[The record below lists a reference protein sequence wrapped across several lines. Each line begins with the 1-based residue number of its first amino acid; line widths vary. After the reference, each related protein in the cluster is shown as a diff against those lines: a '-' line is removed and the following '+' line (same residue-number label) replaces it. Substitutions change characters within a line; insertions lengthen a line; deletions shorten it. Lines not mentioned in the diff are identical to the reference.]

1 MKPNMNPHALL
12 RETTHRMVI
21 RYHEELGHS
30 YVPNLKARVPFPEGS
45 YIVRTNRMGFRSDRE
60 FESKKGDR
68 PRIVTLGDSFTAGD
82 GVRNDQRFSEIA
94 AEKLGAEVFNFG
106 LAGSGTDQQV
116 LIFEKYAKG
125 IECDLV
131 VLNVWV
137 ENIRRNI
144 VSGRPTMDRIT
155 GKTVMAPKPYF
166 DLADGELNL
175 CNVPVPL
182 ERPEVEERQEESGLR
197 GLVRMARKA
206 VKDGLSP
213 LESVMGRPLRES
225 FPEYEDPDGYPWQLM
240 KALIQRLHRSCG
252 DTPLLVVPIPT
263 NKHHGYRNSLPPFQ
277 ERFDELRD
285 NSNGLHVANLMD
297 DLTGLSKEEL
307 ENLFFKQDPHFSV
320 SGNQVVGGWLA
331 AAIGRT
337 NLVKSDVPEKPAKQ
351 TGSKSNYILGVSC
364 FYHNSAAC
372 LIRDGQIVAA
382 GEEERFTRQKNDKRF
397 PHCAV
402 NFCLEEGSIDVSEL
416 DAVVYYD
423 HTALTLERILKT
435 QVQLREAGRS
445 GWCEFLRPWL
455 QTKLRLPQLI
465 RRNMNYDGLI
475 LHDFHHRSHAA
486 SAFYASPYEEAAIL
500 TIDGVGEWST
510 ATIGRGKSDKI
521 ELMKEMRF
529 PHSVGL
535 LYSAFTQFTGFKVN
549 SGEYKMMGLSPYGRP
564 TYVDAIKEHI
574 VKIQDDGSIIMNMD
588 FFAFLEEPNMC
599 SRRFDEVFDG
609 PPRDPAGM
617 ITQRERDIA
626 RSIQVVIEEIVLK
639 MAATAKELT
648 GCNRLCLAGGV
659 ALNCVANG
667 ILLREGVFD
676 EIWIQP
682 AAGDSGCALGAAL
695 DAYHNYF
702 KKPRDASKIPAE
714 TGLQGASFLGPEF
727 SDDEIDGFL
736 ETFGFPAHPMTKEER
751 GQLIA
756 KLLEEGKVVGHL
768 CDRMEFGPRAL
779 GSRSILGDARNEE
792 TQIILNKKIKYR
804 ESFRPFAPAVLRERV
819 SDFFELDRESPYML
833 LVAMVQ
839 EARRQPFELT
849 DEQDLLQIVR
859 KPRSDVPAITHVDYS
874 ARVQTVERET
884 SPDYHA
890 LIKAFEERTGYG
902 VVVNTSFNVR
912 GEPIVCTPFD
922 AYRCFMRTEMDVLVL
937 GDRILYKG
945 EQPEW
950 PEEKGAIEDDI
961 VVERTDRDDEMHDLL
976 DRLFDEL
983 LVPALSD
990 LPADVGGL
998 EMSPSSSTWSDVDA
1012 TVNQR
1017 EVFDLGEGWD
1027 QEQPD
1032 HEATTQS
1039 FLKWWADDAATKA
1052 LKGTVTGLLTSASE
1066 QRWLDESE
1074 SDEVSD
1080 SMYVMY

>member
-1 MKPNMNPHALL
+1 MKTNKNPHALL

-45 YIVRTNRMGFRSDRE
+45 YIVRTNQKGFRSDGE
-60 FESKKGDR
+60 FESPQGDR
-68 PRIVTLGDSFTAGD
+68 PRIVVLGDSFTAGD

-94 AEKLGAEVFNFG
+94 GEKQGAEVFNFG

-116 LIFEKYAKG
+116 LIYEKFAQD

-144 VSGRPTMDRIT
+144 VSGRPTLDRIT

-166 DLADGELNL
+166 DLADGELKL

-182 ERPEVEERQEESGLR
+182 ERPEVEEKQEEGGLR

-206 VKDGLSP
+206 VKEGLSP
-213 LESVMGRPLRES
+213 LESVMGRPIRES
-225 FPEYEDPDGYPWQLM
+225 FPEYEDPEGYPWQLM

-263 NKHHGYRNSLPPFQ
+263 DKHHGYRNSVPPFQ

-285 NSNGLHVANLMD
+285 EANGLHVANLMG
-297 DLTGLSKEEL
+297 DLTGLAKEDL
-307 ENLFFKQDPHFSV
+307 DDLFFKQDPHFSV

-331 AAIGRT
+331 NAISRT
-337 NLVKSDVPEKPAKQ
+337 GLIKSDVPAPAQ
-351 TGSKSNYILGVSC
+351 NTGEPKRNHILGISC

-372 LIRDGQIVAA
+372 LIRDGEIVAA
-382 GEEERFTRQKNDKRF
+382 GEEERFTRKKNDKRF
-397 PHCAV
+397 PHAAV
-402 NFCLEEGSIDVSEL
+402 NFCLEEGGIDVSEL

-455 QTKLRLPQLI
+455 QAKLRLPQLI
-465 RRNMNYDGLI
+465 RRNMGYDGLI

-486 SAFYASPYEEAAIL
+486 SAFYASPYDEAAIL

-510 ATIGRGKSDKI
+510 ATIGRGKGNEI
-521 ELMKEMRF
+521 ELLKEMRF

-564 TYVDAIKEHI
+564 RYVDAIKEHI
-574 VKIQDDGSIIMNMD
+574 VDIHDDGSITMNMD

-599 SRRFDEVFDG
+599 SDRFADVFDG
-609 PPRDPAGM
+609 PARDPAAT

-626 RSIQVVIEEIVLK
+626 RSIQVVVEEIMLK

-648 GCNRLCLAGGV
+648 GCSRLCLAGGV

-667 ILLREGVFD
+667 ILLREGPFD

-695 DAYHNYF
+695 DVYHSYF
-702 KKPRDASKIPAE
+702 GKPRDVSSIPAE
-714 TGLQGASFLGPEF
+714 TGLQGASFLGPAF
-727 SDDEIDGFL
+727 SNDEVDAFL
-736 ETFGFPAHPMTKEER
+736 ETFGFQAHPMTKDER
-751 GQLIA
+751 GKLIA

-833 LVAMVQ
+833 LVAMVN
-839 EARRQPFELT
+839 EKRRKPFELT
-849 DEQDLLQIVR
+849 DEPDLLQIVR
-859 KPRSDVPAITHVDYS
+859 QSRSDVPAITHVDYS
-874 ARVQTVERET
+874 ARVQTVERES
-884 SPDYHA
+884 SPDYYD
-890 LIKAFEERTGYG
+890 LIKAFEDRTGYG
-902 VVVNTSFNVR
+902 VIVNTSFNVR

-945 EQPEW
+945 EQPDW
-950 PEEKGAIEDDI
+950 REKKGHLEDDE
-961 VVERTDRDDEMHDLL
+961 VVERADRDDEVHDLL
-976 DRLFDEL
+976 GRLFDEL
-983 LVPALSD
+983 LVPAFSG
-990 LPADVGGL
+990 LPAGVGGL
-998 EMSPSSSTWSDVDA
+998 DLSPSGSTWSEVTG
-1012 TVNQR
+1012 TVNTR
-1017 EVFDLGEGWD
+1017 DVFELAKAWD

-1032 HEATTQS
+1032 HEATAQS
-1039 FLKWWADDAATKA
+1039 FLSWWADDAATAA
-1052 LKGTVTGLLTSASE
+1052 LKGTVTGLLANASE
-1066 QRWLDESE
+1066 QRWLDDAEA
-1074 SDEVSD
+1074 DEVSD